1 MELRQLKYFTK
12 LAEAL
17 NFSAAARELF
27 ITQSTLSHQILQLE
41 NELQQPL
48 FLRNSHEVMLT
59 EAGQTLLPLAR
70 ETLHSADCC
79 LAQLE
84 DLKNLE
90 SGELN
95 IGVTFSFASIMAET
109 VTAFLRQHPYVKVNV
124 TQSTMTELMTQLENH
139 ELDFVLAFKPQ
150 TANPKVESRELFHH
164 RLAAIVNEHHPLASR
179 KSITLEELQR
189 YDFALSRKGTQ
200 ARNTFDLA
208 VAKQDYHYRV
218 KVEMDT
224 VYLLFRL
231 LRQSNYVTILSES
244 TIVYENG
251 LKAIPISDIKSPMDQ
266 MTGCVHLLKNSYVK
280 KSANT
285 FISMLGES
293 SSVLKYTL

>member
-1 MELRQLKYFTK
+1 
-12 LAEAL
+12 
-17 NFSAAARELF
+17 
-27 ITQSTLSHQILQLE
+27 
-41 NELQQPL
+41 
-48 FLRNSHEVMLT
+48 
-59 EAGQTLLPLAR
+59 
-70 ETLHSADCC
+70 
-79 LAQLE
+79 
-84 DLKNLE
+84 
-90 SGELN
+90 
-95 IGVTFSFASIMAET
+95 
-109 VTAFLRQHPYVKVNV
+109 
-124 TQSTMTELMTQLENH
+124 MTQLENH
-139 ELDFVLAFKPQ
+139 ELDFVLALKPQ
-150 TANPKVESRELFHH
+150 PANPKVDSRELFHH
-164 RLAAIVNEHHPLASR
+164 RLAAIVNKHHPLASR

-208 VAKQDYHYRV
+208 VAKHDYHYRV
-218 KVEMDT
+218 KVEMNT